1 MPTVKNSVSKTKSDK
16 AIVNTININVDSID
30 ERKKKKEKK
39 KKKLAKA
46 YGRGGGYGGIRG
58 GRGRGPYASNV
69 PYPQYPQ
76 PPPKATDDATSKQIA
91 EILQK
96 QFDEKYAEK
105 ENEKAKAK
113 QSPFQSPG
121 AFNAVDGGR
130 GFSVETNLLL
140 KPNDNYRRVNI
151 GDTNNQTPLANPLY
165 DQLRQ
170 SYYQTDAEP
179 VKDNNV
185 FEGEAVAAKPFKEKQ
200 YCSICKSWAVDLKA
214 HNRTKKHKTN
224 LAKLNNEEQREVEK
238 SSDANRNLLPE
249 QAPSE
254 QTLFNQI
261 IPEEQP
267 IKQVPSSLKKSQKFE
282 EAMKE
287 LERNKSETDTMVNP
301 FGTPKFD
308 MRGIDFEQ
316 NLFSE
321 VKNEDHPLNN
331 ALRKLNSQAQNDLRV
346 FDEQLKPTKELFRTP
361 AAAKQKA
368 LPELPSTR
376 DIEDMFKNA
385 KIYSDKE
392 ASSSDDN
399 RNRLRGNVPDEA
411 TIQKALAD
419 LQSWENQSP
428 SESDL

>member
-151 GDTNNQTPLANPLY
+151 GDTNNQTPLANSLSY
-165 DQLRQ
+165 DQSRQ
-170 SYYQTDAEP
+170 SYYKKPGEVAEL
-179 VKDNNV
+179 VV
-185 FEGEAVAAKPFKEKQ
+185 VSQKEKAFQ
-200 YCSICKSWAVDLKA
+200 CPYCTKA
-214 HNRTKKHKTN
+214 YISQTNLNKHIEKKHSDQKQ
-224 LAKLNNEEQREVEK
+224 AIDDNEEV
-238 SSDANRNLLPE
+238 LG
-249 QAPSE
+249 APSP
-254 QTLFNQI
+254 NVDK
-261 IPEEQP
+261 IP
-267 IKQVPSSLKKSQKFE
+267 PSSLKKSQKYE
-282 EAMKE
+282 EAMKK
-287 LERNKSETDTMVNP
+287 LENNKSETDTMVNQ
-301 FGTPKFD
+301 FATPKFD
-308 MRGIDFEQ
+308 MQSIDFGQ
-316 NLFSE
+316 NLFSQL
-321 VKNEDHPLNN
+321 KNEDHPLNN
-331 ALRKLNSQAQNDLRV
+331 VIRNFNKQIHNDLRV
-346 FDEQLKPTKELFRTP
+346 FRELEQRKPTKELFRTP